1 LNISI
6 PANTPSEYTYNIEKY
21 TRIKDER
28 YEINLQASFQDNP
41 TVQYEGKILYLTELI
56 PLLVQ
61 IVGGNR

>member
-28 YEINLQASFQDNP
+28 YEINLLASFQDDP
-41 TVQYEGKILYLTELI
+41 SV
-56 PLLVQ
+56 
-61 IVGGNR
+61 